1 MDILA
6 IIDRSEY
13 FQGVSIDNKKLLVDI
28 CIPKNISK
36 KEVLFNE
43 GESGHAFYILAS
55 GAVGLYKGSD
65 SGKEVVIKIIQPG
78 EPFAEVILFERNAF
92 PVTAIVMKAG
102 LAFVIPKK
110 QFLALLNIENF
121 RNDFISML
129 MRKQRYLTDR
139 IRFLTTHDVEDRFF
153 IFLKEHFG
161 ESEKVVLNLSKKD
174 IAAAIGAT
182 PETYSRLLAR
192 LQDEEK
198 IRIEG
203 KTIFTKSAKESPFRS
218 QKR

>member
-1 MDILA
+1 MDIVA
-6 IIDRSEY
+6 IIDRSDY
-13 FQGVSIDNKKLLVDI
+13 FQGVSMENKNLLANI

-43 GESGHAFYILAS
+43 GEQGHSFYILAP

-78 EPFAEVILFERNAF
+78 EPFAEVILFERNVF
-92 PVTAIVMKAG
+92 PVTAIAIKAG

-110 QFLALLNIENF
+110 QFLSLLNIENF

-129 MRKQRYLTDR
+129 MRKQRYLTER
-139 IRFLTTHDVEDRFF
+139 IRFLTTHDVEERFF

-161 ESEKVVLNLSKKD
+161 ESEKVLLNLSKKD
-174 IAAAIGAT
+174 IAAAIGTT
-182 PETYSRLLAR
+182 PETYSRLVSKLSSEGTIAINGKTLHILAPR
-192 LQDEEK
+192 EK
-198 IRIEG
+198 IDPRV
-203 KTIFTKSAKESPFRS
+203 
-218 QKR
+218 

>member
-1 MDILA
+1 MDIVA
-6 IIDRSEY
+6 IIDRSDY
-13 FQGVSIDNKKLLVDI
+13 FQGVSIENKNLLADI

-43 GESGHAFYILAS
+43 GELGYAFYILAI

-92 PVTAIVMKAG
+92 PVTAIAIKAG

-110 QFLALLNIENF
+110 QFLALLSIENF

-129 MRKQRYLTDR
+129 MRKQRYLTER
-139 IRFLTTHDVEDRFF
+139 IRFLTTHDVEERFF

-161 ESEKVVLNLSKKD
+161 ESEKVLLNLSKKD
-174 IAAAIGAT
+174 IAAAIGTT
-182 PETYSRLLAR
+182 PETYSRLISKLST
-192 LQDEEK
+192 
-198 IRIEG
+198 EG
-203 KTIFTKSAKESPFRS
+203 KIVISGKTLHILVPKE
-218 QKR
+218 KRISRI